1 MDDSI
6 SGKIAIITGGGRGL
20 GKAMA
25 LGLVSE
31 GANVAITASREGQE
45 LEQTANECRDIGGE
59 DCVLTIQAD
68 VSDYS
73 ECKAAIEKVSN
84 RWGSINILINN
95 AGRGMTYVDKNF
107 VKNRPSLW
115 DIDTDAWNMIVN
127 TNLNGIFNMSKL
139 AIPYMMKDGW
149 GRIINISTSLMTM
162 QRKGYSPYGSTKWA
176 VEGLTCI
183 LAQDLED
190 TNITAN
196 ILIPGGATDTAM
208 IPGEVGD
215 KSRTGADGNLF
226 EPEIMVKPSQY
237 LSSELS
243 DNKNGLRFVAKL
255 WDDSV
260 SIEES
265 ASKSSFK
272 IKRERT
278 Y

>member
-1 MDDSI
+1 MDDTI
-6 SGKIAIITGGGRGL
+6 SGKVAIITGGGRGL

-31 GANVAITASREGQE
+31 GAKVAITASTESQE
-45 LEQTANECRDIGGE
+45 LEQTALECKEIGGQ
-59 DCVLTIQAD
+59 DCILTIQAD

-73 ECKAAIEKVSN
+73 KCEEAMTKVVN
-84 RWGSINILINN
+84 KWGALSILINN

-107 VKNRPSLW
+107 VKNRPKLW
-115 DIDTDAWNMIVN
+115 DIETDTWNMIIN

-139 AIPYMMKDGW
+139 AIPLMMKEGW

-162 QRKGYSPYGSTKWA
+162 QRRGYSPYGSTKWA

-183 LAQDLED
+183 LAQDLEE

-243 DNKNGLRFVAKL
+243 DDKNGLRFVAKL
-255 WDDSV
+255 WDDKV
-260 SIEES
+260 SIDE
-265 ASKSSFK
+265 AANRSSFE
-272 IKRERT
+272 IKRNRT